1 MRMFNS
7 TTRVSFLVAI
17 IAATLIILL
26 PSCKKNDQY
35 PEIPEI
41 AFQSFTLAFDTNNIP
56 RKGYLTI
63 SFTDGDG
70 DLGLHPGDTLSP
82 YQKGG
87 DYYYNYVIDYYEKQN
102 GTYVLVPLSPPYS
115 ARIPY
120 LTPDDPNKAIKGIIV
135 DTLQMNPYP
144 VHDTIKLKFF
154 IYDRALHKS
163 NVDSTPPIILRRY

>member
-1 MRMFNS
+1 MKMTN
-7 TTRVSFLVAI
+7 RVAGVFVPAAILVT
-17 IAATLIILL
+17 ATAILL
-26 PSCKKNDQY
+26 TSCMKKEQY
-35 PEIPEI
+35 PDIPEI

-63 SFTDGDG
+63 SFKDGDG
-70 DLGLHPGDTLSP
+70 DIGLHPGDTLSP

-87 DYYYNYVIDYYEKQN
+87 AYYYNYVIDYYEKQN
-102 GTYVLVPLSPPYS
+102 GVFVLVPLNPPYH

-120 LTPDDPNKAIKGIIV
+120 LTPDDPTKAIKGFIV

-144 VHDTIKLKFF
+144 VFDTIKLKFF

-163 NVDSTPPIILRRY
+163 NTDSTPPIILRRF